1 MAASAISNRVSHWTP
16 AYFGVALLDFLVV
29 QGLMVGGWVY
39 PAQPL
44 MVPATFAAVHL
55 LVLGWLT
62 LLMFGALFQFVPV
75 ITSRQLPSQKLA
87 LVALILMEAG
97 VLGMVAGFSAMALGS
112 ERFVHCLPVG
122 GSLVALGACIAIGDI
137 VVPLAGARPLELP
150 GRFVLAGFAFLITTM
165 TLGLLLALGLT
176 VPAWAPALAPL
187 LGGGVGYHAL
197 AGIGGWFT
205 LTAIGVSYK
214 LLPMFM
220 LAPEERGWVG
230 DAVLGLTA
238 TGFVLVVGAE
248 ILNLFVPLGAVA
260 LVAWIGFGAV
270 AAGIVLYLV
279 DVVRMYRTRRRALIE
294 LQNRVSVGAFVAL
307 AACLLLFAL
316 LLATGSVARYVGV
329 LGFLVLFGWLSG
341 LGLSQL
347 FKVVAF
353 LAWLELF
360 GSKLGRGPVPR
371 VQDLVNEKR
380 AAPWFTVYFA
390 AVAVGTV
397 AGLLGY
403 QLAWRAAVA
412 VCMLS
417 TIFLGVEYWR
427 AYRGKYA
434 ASMPA
439 RPASFPLPLPEGK
452 RPS

>member
-1 MAASAISNRVSHWTP
+1 MASAISSRVSHWTP
-16 AYFGVALLDFLVV
+16 AYFGVALLNFLAA

-44 MVPATFAAVHL
+44 MAPATFAAVHL
-55 LVLGWLT
+55 LVLGWLS

-87 LVALILMEAG
+87 LVALILMEIG
-97 VLGMVAGFSAMALGS
+97 VLGMVAGFAALAVGSA
-112 ERFVHCLPVG
+112 RFVHCLPVG
-122 GSLVALGACIAIGDI
+122 GSLVALGACIAIADI
-137 VVPLAGARPLELP
+137 VVPLAAVRPLDLP
-150 GRFVLAGFAFLITTM
+150 GRFVLAGFAFLIATM

-176 VPAWAPALAPL
+176 VPASAPALAPL
-187 LGGGVGYHAL
+187 VGGGVGYHAL

-205 LTAIGVSYK
+205 LIAIGVSYK

-220 LAPEERGWVG
+220 LAPEKRGWVG
-230 DAVLGLTA
+230 DGVLILTA
-238 TGFVLVVGAE
+238 GGFLATVAAELVQ
-248 ILNLFVPLGAVA
+248 LFVPTNA
-260 LVAWIGFGAV
+260 LPLVSWIGFGCV
-270 AAGIVLYLV
+270 AAGIVLYLI
-279 DVVRMYRTRRRALIE
+279 DVVRMYRTRRRTLIE
-294 LQNRVSVGAFVAL
+294 LQNRMAVGAFVAL
-307 AACLLLFAL
+307 GASLVLFAL
-316 LLATGSVARYVGV
+316 LLVTGSVARYVGV

-380 AAPWFTVYFA
+380 AAPWFLLYFA
-390 AVAVGTV
+390 AVVVGTV

-403 QLAWRAAVA
+403 QSMWRAAVA
-412 VCMLS
+412 LCML
-417 TIFLGVEYWR
+417 TTVLLGVEYWR
-427 AYRGKYA
+427 AYRGTYA
-434 ASMPA
+434 ATAPA
-439 RPASFPLPLPEGK
+439 RPASFSPPLPEGK